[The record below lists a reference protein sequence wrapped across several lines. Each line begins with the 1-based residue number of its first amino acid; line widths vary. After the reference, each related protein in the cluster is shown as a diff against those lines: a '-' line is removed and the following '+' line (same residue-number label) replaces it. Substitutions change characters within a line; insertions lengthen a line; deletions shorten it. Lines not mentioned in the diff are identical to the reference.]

1 MIEYIEEDIKEVMEI
16 TGLDKVKAEKL
27 FKSVAKDI
35 DDGSDDE
42 ICSYDVID
50 IIKTE
55 QKVKENGCDRHYV
68 QGDKPKTE
76 RKPRERKVDNEKLAL
91 LKMLASG
98 LTDSNIEV
106 AFENEVKLHFNYNG
120 SSYSVTLTKHRPP
133 KKQAVCVNY
142 TKIILAL
149 CTKAECYFYAK
160 LPLDKTC
167 GKWYNGGPRTV
178 AAGRISI
185 ITYTLVICQV
195 KNCTKILPMDSQ
207 NQ

>member
-42 ICSYDVID
+42 VCSYDVID

-76 RKPRERKVDNEKLAL
+76 RKPRERKVDNEKLFL
-91 LKMLASG
+91 LQGLASG
-98 LTDSNIEV
+98 LENKIGLDVTY
-106 AFENEVKLHFNYNG
+106 ENEVKLHFNYNG

-133 KKQAVCVNY
+133 KK
-142 TKIILAL
+142 
-149 CTKAECYFYAK
+149 
-160 LPLDKTC
+160 
-167 GKWYNGGPRTV
+167 
-178 AAGRISI
+178 
-185 ITYTLVICQV
+185 
-195 KNCTKILPMDSQ
+195 
-207 NQ
+207 

>member
-1 MIEYIEEDIKEVMEI
+1 MIEYIEDDIKEVMEI

-35 DDGSDDE
+35 DDGSDEE

-76 RKPRERKVDNEKLAL
+76 KKPRERKVDTEKLFL
-91 LKMLASG
+91 LQGLASG
-98 LTDSNIEV
+98 LENKIGLDVTY
-106 AFENEVKLHFNYNG
+106 ENEVKLHFNYNG

-133 KKQAVCVNY
+133 KK
-142 TKIILAL
+142 
-149 CTKAECYFYAK
+149 
-160 LPLDKTC
+160 
-167 GKWYNGGPRTV
+167 
-178 AAGRISI
+178 
-185 ITYTLVICQV
+185 
-195 KNCTKILPMDSQ
+195 
-207 NQ
+207 

>member
-1 MIEYIEEDIKEVMEI
+1 MIEYIEDDIKEVMEI

-68 QGDKPKTE
+68 QGDKPKKE
-76 RKPRERKVDNEKLAL
+76 RKPRERKVDNEKLFL
-91 LKMLASG
+91 LQGLASG
-98 LTDSNIEV
+98 LENKIGLDVTY
-106 AFENEVKLHFNYNG
+106 ENEVKLHFNYNG

-133 KKQAVCVNY
+133 KK
-142 TKIILAL
+142 
-149 CTKAECYFYAK
+149 
-160 LPLDKTC
+160 
-167 GKWYNGGPRTV
+167 
-178 AAGRISI
+178 
-185 ITYTLVICQV
+185 
-195 KNCTKILPMDSQ
+195 
-207 NQ
+207 

>member
-68 QGDKPKTE
+68 QGDKPKKE
-76 RKPRERKVDNEKLAL
+76 RKPRERKVDNEKLFL
-91 LKMLASG
+91 LQGLASG
-98 LTDSNIEV
+98 LENKIGLDVTY
-106 AFENEVKLHFNYNG
+106 ENEVKLHFNYNG

-133 KKQAVCVNY
+133 KK
-142 TKIILAL
+142 
-149 CTKAECYFYAK
+149 
-160 LPLDKTC
+160 
-167 GKWYNGGPRTV
+167 
-178 AAGRISI
+178 
-185 ITYTLVICQV
+185 
-195 KNCTKILPMDSQ
+195 
-207 NQ
+207 

>member
-35 DDGSDDE
+35 DDGTDDE
-42 ICSYDVID
+42 VCSYDVID
-50 IIKTE
+50 VIKTE
-55 QKVKENGCDRHYV
+55 QKIKEKGCDRHYV

-106 AFENEVKLHFNYNG
+106 AFENEVKLHFNQ
-120 SSYSVTLTKHRPP
+120 TQT
-133 KKQAVCVNY
+133 
-142 TKIILAL
+142 T
-149 CTKAECYFYAK
+149 
-160 LPLDKTC
+160 
-167 GKWYNGGPRTV
+167 
-178 AAGRISI
+178 
-185 ITYTLVICQV
+185 
-195 KNCTKILPMDSQ
+195 
-207 NQ
+207 

>member
-50 IIKTE
+50 VIKTE
-55 QKVKENGCDRHYV
+55 QKIKENGCDRHYV

-76 RKPRERKVDNEKLAL
+76 RKPRERKVDNEKLFL
-91 LKMLASG
+91 LQGLASG
-98 LTDSNIEV
+98 LENKIGLDVTY
-106 AFENEVKLHFNYNG
+106 ENEVKLHFNYNG

-133 KKQAVCVNY
+133 KK
-142 TKIILAL
+142 
-149 CTKAECYFYAK
+149 
-160 LPLDKTC
+160 
-167 GKWYNGGPRTV
+167 
-178 AAGRISI
+178 
-185 ITYTLVICQV
+185 
-195 KNCTKILPMDSQ
+195 
-207 NQ
+207 

>member
-1 MIEYIEEDIKEVMEI
+1 MIKYIEEDIKEVMEI

-50 IIKTE
+50 VIKTE
-55 QKVKENGCDRHYV
+55 QKIKESGCDRHYV

-98 LTDSNIEV
+98 LTNSNIEV
-106 AFENEVKLHFNYNG
+106 TFENEVKLHFNYNG

-133 KKQAVCVNY
+133 KK
-142 TKIILAL
+142 
-149 CTKAECYFYAK
+149 
-160 LPLDKTC
+160 
-167 GKWYNGGPRTV
+167 
-178 AAGRISI
+178 
-185 ITYTLVICQV
+185 
-195 KNCTKILPMDSQ
+195 
-207 NQ
+207 

>member
-42 ICSYDVID
+42 VCSYDVID

-55 QKVKENGCDRHYV
+55 QKIKENGCDRHYV

-76 RKPRERKVDNEKLAL
+76 RKPRERKVDNEKLFL
-91 LKMLASG
+91 LQGLASG
-98 LTDSNIEV
+98 LENKIGLDVTY
-106 AFENEVKLHFNYNG
+106 ENEVKLHFNYNG

-133 KKQAVCVNY
+133 KK
-142 TKIILAL
+142 
-149 CTKAECYFYAK
+149 
-160 LPLDKTC
+160 
-167 GKWYNGGPRTV
+167 
-178 AAGRISI
+178 
-185 ITYTLVICQV
+185 
-195 KNCTKILPMDSQ
+195 
-207 NQ
+207 

>member
-55 QKVKENGCDRHYV
+55 QKVKKNGCDRYYV

-91 LKMLASG
+91 LEMLASG

-106 AFENEVKLHFNYNG
+106 TFENEVKLHFNYNG

-133 KKQAVCVNY
+133 KK
-142 TKIILAL
+142 
-149 CTKAECYFYAK
+149 
-160 LPLDKTC
+160 
-167 GKWYNGGPRTV
+167 
-178 AAGRISI
+178 
-185 ITYTLVICQV
+185 
-195 KNCTKILPMDSQ
+195 
-207 NQ
+207 

>member
-50 IIKTE
+50 VIRTE
-55 QKVKENGCDRHYV
+55 QKVKENGCDRNYV

-106 AFENEVKLHFNYNG
+106 TFENEVKLHFNYNG

-133 KKQAVCVNY
+133 KK
-142 TKIILAL
+142 
-149 CTKAECYFYAK
+149 
-160 LPLDKTC
+160 
-167 GKWYNGGPRTV
+167 
-178 AAGRISI
+178 
-185 ITYTLVICQV
+185 
-195 KNCTKILPMDSQ
+195 
-207 NQ
+207 

>member
-50 IIKTE
+50 VIRTE

-68 QGDKPKTE
+68 NGDKPKTE
-76 RKPRERKVDNEKLAL
+76 RKPKERKVDKEKLFL
-91 LKMLASG
+91 LQGLASG
-98 LTDSNIEV
+98 LKNKIGLDVTY
-106 AFENEVKLHFNYNG
+106 ENEVKLHFNYNG

-133 KKQAVCVNY
+133 KK
-142 TKIILAL
+142 
-149 CTKAECYFYAK
+149 
-160 LPLDKTC
+160 
-167 GKWYNGGPRTV
+167 
-178 AAGRISI
+178 
-185 ITYTLVICQV
+185 
-195 KNCTKILPMDSQ
+195 
-207 NQ
+207 

>member
-1 MIEYIEEDIKEVMEI
+1 MIKYIEEDIKEVMEI

-50 IIKTE
+50 VIKTE
-55 QKVKENGCDRHYV
+55 QKIKESGCDRHYV

-106 AFENEVKLHFNYNG
+106 TFENEVKLHFNYNG
-120 SSYSVTLTKHRPP
+120 SAYSVTLTKHRPP
-133 KKQAVCVNY
+133 KK
-142 TKIILAL
+142 
-149 CTKAECYFYAK
+149 
-160 LPLDKTC
+160 
-167 GKWYNGGPRTV
+167 
-178 AAGRISI
+178 
-185 ITYTLVICQV
+185 
-195 KNCTKILPMDSQ
+195 
-207 NQ
+207 

>member
-16 TGLDKVKAEKL
+16 TGLDKVKAENL

-55 QKVKENGCDRHYV
+55 QKVKENGCDKHYV

-76 RKPRERKVDNEKLAL
+76 RKPRERKVDSEKLFL
-91 LKMLASG
+91 LQGLASG
-98 LTDSNIEV
+98 LENKIGLDVTY
-106 AFENEVKLHFNYNG
+106 ENEVKLHFNYNG

-133 KKQAVCVNY
+133 KK
-142 TKIILAL
+142 
-149 CTKAECYFYAK
+149 
-160 LPLDKTC
+160 
-167 GKWYNGGPRTV
+167 
-178 AAGRISI
+178 
-185 ITYTLVICQV
+185 
-195 KNCTKILPMDSQ
+195 
-207 NQ
+207 

>member
-1 MIEYIEEDIKEVMEI
+1 MIKYIEEDIKEVMEI

-76 RKPRERKVDNEKLAL
+76 RKPRERKVDNEKLFL
-91 LKMLASG
+91 LQGLASG
-98 LTDSNIEV
+98 LENKIGLDVTY
-106 AFENEVKLHFNYNG
+106 ENEVKLHFNYNG

-133 KKQAVCVNY
+133 KK
-142 TKIILAL
+142 
-149 CTKAECYFYAK
+149 
-160 LPLDKTC
+160 
-167 GKWYNGGPRTV
+167 
-178 AAGRISI
+178 
-185 ITYTLVICQV
+185 
-195 KNCTKILPMDSQ
+195 
-207 NQ
+207 

>member
-55 QKVKENGCDRHYV
+55 QKVKENGCDRNYV

-76 RKPRERKVDNEKLAL
+76 RKPRERKVDNEKLFL
-91 LKMLASG
+91 LQGLASG
-98 LTDSNIEV
+98 LENKIGLDVTY
-106 AFENEVKLHFNYNG
+106 ENEVKLHFNYNG

-133 KKQAVCVNY
+133 KK
-142 TKIILAL
+142 
-149 CTKAECYFYAK
+149 
-160 LPLDKTC
+160 
-167 GKWYNGGPRTV
+167 
-178 AAGRISI
+178 
-185 ITYTLVICQV
+185 
-195 KNCTKILPMDSQ
+195 
-207 NQ
+207 

>member
-55 QKVKENGCDRHYV
+55 QKAKENGCDRHYV

-76 RKPRERKVDNEKLAL
+76 RKPRERKVDNEKLFL
-91 LKMLASG
+91 LQGLASG
-98 LTDSNIEV
+98 LENKIGLDVTY
-106 AFENEVKLHFNYNG
+106 ENEVKLHFNYNG

-133 KKQAVCVNY
+133 KK
-142 TKIILAL
+142 
-149 CTKAECYFYAK
+149 
-160 LPLDKTC
+160 
-167 GKWYNGGPRTV
+167 
-178 AAGRISI
+178 
-185 ITYTLVICQV
+185 
-195 KNCTKILPMDSQ
+195 
-207 NQ
+207 

>member
-68 QGDKPKTE
+68 NGDKPKTE
-76 RKPRERKVDNEKLAL
+76 RKPRERKVDNEKLFL
-91 LKMLASG
+91 LQGLASG
-98 LTDSNIEV
+98 LENKIGLDVTY
-106 AFENEVKLHFNYNG
+106 ENEVKLHFNYNG

-133 KKQAVCVNY
+133 KK
-142 TKIILAL
+142 
-149 CTKAECYFYAK
+149 
-160 LPLDKTC
+160 
-167 GKWYNGGPRTV
+167 
-178 AAGRISI
+178 
-185 ITYTLVICQV
+185 
-195 KNCTKILPMDSQ
+195 
-207 NQ
+207 

>member
-55 QKVKENGCDRHYV
+55 QKVKENGCDKYYA

-76 RKPRERKVDNEKLAL
+76 RKPRKRKVDNEKLFL
-91 LKMLASG
+91 LQGLASG
-98 LTDSNIEV
+98 LENKIGLDVTY
-106 AFENEVKLHFNYNG
+106 ENEVKLHFNYNG

-133 KKQAVCVNY
+133 KK
-142 TKIILAL
+142 
-149 CTKAECYFYAK
+149 
-160 LPLDKTC
+160 
-167 GKWYNGGPRTV
+167 
-178 AAGRISI
+178 
-185 ITYTLVICQV
+185 
-195 KNCTKILPMDSQ
+195 
-207 NQ
+207 

>member
-1 MIEYIEEDIKEVMEI
+1 MIEYIEEGIKEVMEI

-55 QKVKENGCDRHYV
+55 QKVKENGCDRNYV

-76 RKPRERKVDNEKLAL
+76 RKPRERKVDNEKLFL
-91 LKMLASG
+91 LQGLASG
-98 LTDSNIEV
+98 LENKIGLDVTY
-106 AFENEVKLHFNYNG
+106 ENEVKLHFNYNG

-133 KKQAVCVNY
+133 KK
-142 TKIILAL
+142 
-149 CTKAECYFYAK
+149 
-160 LPLDKTC
+160 
-167 GKWYNGGPRTV
+167 
-178 AAGRISI
+178 
-185 ITYTLVICQV
+185 
-195 KNCTKILPMDSQ
+195 
-207 NQ
+207 

>member
-16 TGLDKVKAEKL
+16 TGLDKVKAKKL

-76 RKPRERKVDNEKLAL
+76 RKPRERKVDNEKLFL
-91 LKMLASG
+91 LQGLASG
-98 LTDSNIEV
+98 LENKIGLDVTY
-106 AFENEVKLHFNYNG
+106 ENEVKLHFNYNG

-133 KKQAVCVNY
+133 KK
-142 TKIILAL
+142 
-149 CTKAECYFYAK
+149 
-160 LPLDKTC
+160 
-167 GKWYNGGPRTV
+167 
-178 AAGRISI
+178 
-185 ITYTLVICQV
+185 
-195 KNCTKILPMDSQ
+195 
-207 NQ
+207 

>member
-50 IIKTE
+50 VIKTE
-55 QKVKENGCDRHYV
+55 QKMKENGCDRHYV

-76 RKPRERKVDNEKLAL
+76 RKPRERKVDNEKLFL
-91 LKMLASG
+91 LQGLASG
-98 LTDSNIEV
+98 LENKIGLDVTY
-106 AFENEVKLHFNYNG
+106 ENEVKLHFNYNG

-133 KKQAVCVNY
+133 KK
-142 TKIILAL
+142 
-149 CTKAECYFYAK
+149 
-160 LPLDKTC
+160 
-167 GKWYNGGPRTV
+167 
-178 AAGRISI
+178 
-185 ITYTLVICQV
+185 
-195 KNCTKILPMDSQ
+195 
-207 NQ
+207 